1 MAETNESAPNESGL
15 EKIKR
20 ESDYLRGTLADE
32 LKNDEP
38 AFSSDSVQ
46 IVKFHGMYQQDN
58 RDLRKRTG
66 PDGKRL
72 GKAYSLM
79 VRIKLPGGAMT
90 GDQLLAQIAL
100 ADELGDTTLRITD
113 RQDLQLHG
121 ILKKNIK
128 AAIRRINEVQLTTLG
143 ACGDVNR
150 NPMCCPAPL
159 RHDGVRDRLQELAK
173 TLSDHLLPQ
182 TTAYHEVWLTDG
194 DSGEKELVGGGS
206 EGHEIEPLYGPQ
218 YLPRKFKV
226 AFALP
231 DDNCTDVFTNDVG
244 YVVDVQNGEIV
255 GLHVFVGGGMGVTP
269 SNANTFP
276 AVAKPLTYVAV
287 DEVIPLT
294 EAILKV
300 QRDFGNRADRKRA
313 RMKYLIAD
321 WGIERFREKV
331 SEYYGKPLADPRPVD
346 VVDVEDHLGRH
357 PQGDGKWFYGLFVEN
372 GRLLDREGFTIK
384 SAVREICETLRPNIR
399 FTPQQNVLFID
410 LDEAQLDTLEAILVR
425 HGVKRSEDVS
435 TVRRWSMACVAL
447 PTCPLAVTESER
459 ALPGIMDKLEA
470 ELERLG
476 LADERFTVRMTGCPN
491 GCARPYIA
499 DIGLVGRTLGK
510 YTIFLGGTLLGN
522 RLAEKYI
529 DRVPEAELVPRLVR
543 VFELFRDKRN
553 EGETFGDFCHR
564 LGVEAIRRACGEED

>member
-1 MAETNESAPNESGL
+1 MAEKNDSAPKESGV

-20 ESDYLRGTLADE
+20 ESNYLRGTLAEE
-32 LKNDEP
+32 LTNDDP
-38 AFSSDSVQ
+38 AFSSNSVQ
-46 IVKFHGMYQQDN
+46 IVKFHGMYQQDD
-58 RDLRKRTG
+58 RDQRKRKG
-66 PDGKRL
+66 PDGKPL

-100 ADELGDTTLRITD
+100 SDELGDTTLRITD

-128 AAIRRINEVQLTTLG
+128 AAVRRINEVQLTTLG

-159 RHDGVRDRLQELAK
+159 REDGVRDRLQELAK

-244 YVVDVQNGEIV
+244 YVADVQDGEIV
-255 GLHVFVGGGMGVTP
+255 GFHVFVGGGMGVTP

-276 AVAKPLTYVAV
+276 AVAKPFAYTAV

-331 SEYYGKPLADPRPVD
+331 AEYYGKRPADPRPVD

-372 GRLLDREGFTIK
+372 GRLLDREGYTIK

-399 FTPQQNVLFID
+399 FTPHQNVLFID
-410 LDEAQLDTLEAILVR
+410 LDESQLDELESILVR
-425 HGVKRSEDVS
+425 HGVKRSEDIS

-459 ALPGIMDKLEA
+459 ALPGIMDRLEA
-470 ELERLG
+470 ELDRLG

-499 DIGLVGRTLGK
+499 DVGLVGRTVGK
-510 YTIFLGGTLLGN
+510 YTIFLGGSILGN
-522 RLAEKYI
+522 RLAEKYV
-529 DRVPEAELVPRLVR
+529 DAVPEAELVPRLVR

-553 EGETFGDFCHR
+553 DGETFGDFCNR
-564 LGVEAIRRACGEED
+564 LGVEEIRRACGEES